1 MTLKRFRRI
10 LDAYGADPARWPEQE
25 IDAIRALLSSSED
38 ARRMAEEVGRVDR
51 FLDQWD
57 MPLPSGLDP
66 ADIAARVSAQPQTP
80 DNSANDPIGWRITL
94 GWPNVA
100 GLAAAAAAGFLVGF
114 LGVADVWLFDYAGAA
129 DVIPELFLS
138 EDALW

>member
-10 LDAYGADPARWPEQE
+10 LDAYGADPARWPGDD
-25 IDAIRALLSSSED
+25 IAAIRALLSTSEE
-38 ARRMAEEVGRVDR
+38 ARRMAAEAGHVDR
-51 FLDQWD
+51 VLDQWD
-57 MPLPSGLDP
+57 VPPPSGLDP
-66 ADIAARVSAQPQTP
+66 ADIAARVSALPQ
-80 DNSANDPIGWRITL
+80 ANGGGNDSIGWRITL

-114 LGVADVWLFDYAGAA
+114 LGVADVWLFDVAGAV
-129 DVIPELFLS
+129 DVMPELLLS

>member
-10 LDAYGADPARWPEQE
+10 LDAYGADPARWPEEE

-38 ARRMAEEVGRVDR
+38 ARRMVAEAGRVDR
-51 FLDQWD
+51 LLDQWD

-66 ADIAARVSAQPQTP
+66 ADMAARASAQPQMP
-80 DNSANDPIGWRITL
+80 DDPADDPVGWRITL

-114 LGVADVWLFDYAGAA
+114 LGVADVWLFDYAGTA